1 MKSQYEPDY
10 DRVNLNDDA
19 ANYLNDDKTIEDNH
33 HVNEDAEIQWQ
44 LPSKPFQMEIELS
57 YIDGDDKDA
66 IAEDLGLDASDFD
79 FLDFY
84 ADRLD
89 GAVQSVLI
97 NDVRFGAIE
106 DIPECLKNFLDGIL
120 FGESSDPVSS
130 ISGERITFWDA
141 VRGDPE
147 TQQAFYSY
155 ELKNGVNGISI
166 HGGFDPKQTLDG
178 VEKNEY
184 HRLDDSIIKSPATRD
199 KHLDRHDQQIVS
211 KQRRKWPKRMLFISI
226 ILVLGGL
233 AIYLSNF
240 VTK

>member
-1 MKSQYEPDY
+1 MKSQYEPNY
-10 DRVNLNDDA
+10 ERVNLDNDV
-19 ANYLNDDKTIEDNH
+19 ANYLNDDKEINDNH
-33 HVNEDAEIQWQ
+33 HVNDGAEIQWQ
-44 LPSKPFQMEIELS
+44 LPSKPFQMEIELD

-66 IAEDLGLDASDFD
+66 IAEDLGLDAIDLD
-79 FLDFY
+79 FLEFY

-106 DIPECLKNFLDGIL
+106 DIPESLKTFLDGIL

-147 TQQAFYSY
+147 TQQAFYNY
-155 ELKNGVNGISI
+155 EFTNGVNGISI

-184 HRLDDSIIKSPATRD
+184 HRLDDSIIKPPVPGN
-199 KHLDRHDQQIVS
+199 KHQNKHDQQTAL
-211 KQRRKWPKRMLFISI
+211 KQRRKWPKRILFITV
-226 ILVLGGL
+226 ILSLGSL
-233 AIYLSNF
+233 AVYLSNF
-240 VTK
+240 LTK